1 MQKPGAGISKINW
14 KKYSGLK
21 ILATIYKE
29 FLLLIRDP
37 GGMALIFIMPLALV
51 IVMALVQDAPF
62 RDYQEI
68 KLEVLFIDQD
78 QDSLSAKVIK
88 AFEASP
94 NVSLIIKSDT
104 AEAKKLVQ
112 AGNYKAA
119 IVLPRNASADLR
131 HKTRQL
137 ISTVFSNFGFP
148 AESDSADVP
157 VIDIKIFFDPAIKS
171 NYKQALSG
179 AVEKIAANV
188 QTEWVLD
195 ELQRQLSEGRSE
207 SHQKIA
213 FDISTIMR
221 VDQRYAS
228 ESKYQVLMLN
238 SVQHNVP
245 AWTMFAMFFILY
257 PLAGNFIKEREEGS
271 MLRLR
276 LISGSQW
283 PVISG
288 KFGFYF
294 MICLVQFLLMIAV
307 GIYIMP
313 LLGLTKLVLGGNP
326 LGILITAC
334 SVAMAATGYG
344 VLIAVYFRTPQ
355 QALSFGSVS
364 VVILSAIGGVWVP
377 IYVMPEILQTISR
390 FSPMSW
396 GLESFNDLFL
406 RQASIHAI
414 LPNVLRLMGFALVT
428 LITSVVIHKSRTV
441 V

>member
-1 MQKPGAGISKINW
+1 
-14 KKYSGLK
+14 
-21 ILATIYKE
+21 
-29 FLLLIRDP
+29 
-37 GGMALIFIMPLALV
+37 
-51 IVMALVQDAPF
+51 MALVQDAPF

-68 KLEVLFIDQD
+68 KLEVLFVDHD
-78 QDSLSAKVIK
+78 KGALSDRIVK
-88 AFEASP
+88 AFNESP
-94 NVSLIIKSDT
+94 NVQLVAHRDT
-104 AEAKKLVQ
+104 TAAKELVQ
-112 AGNYKAA
+112 AGKFKAA
-119 IVLPRNASADLR
+119 IVLPSNASADLR
-131 HKTRQL
+131 KRTSQL
-137 ISTVFSNFGFP
+137 ISNVFVNFGLLEEADSTVLP
-148 AESDSADVP
+148 A
-157 VIDIKIFFDPAIKS
+157 INIRIFYDPAIKS
-171 NYKQALSG
+171 NYKQTLSG

-195 ELQRQLSEGRSE
+195 ELQQQLSEGRSE
-207 SHQKIA
+207 APEKLSFDFSKIM
-213 FDISTIMR
+213 T

-228 ESKYQVLMLN
+228 ESKYEGITLN

-288 KFGFYF
+288 KFVFYF
-294 MICLVQFLLMIAV
+294 LVCLIQFLLMIAI
-307 GIYIMP
+307 GIFVMP
-313 LLGLTKLVLGGNP
+313 MLGLTKLVLGDNP
-326 LGILITAC
+326 MGILLTAC

-344 VLIAVYFRTPQ
+344 VLIGVYFRTAQ

-377 IYVMPEILQTISR
+377 IYIMPEILQTVSR

-414 LPNVLRLMGFALVT
+414 LPNVLRLMGFSLVALAA
-428 LITSVVIHKSRTV
+428 SVFIHKSRTV

>member
-1 MQKPGAGISKINW
+1 M
-14 KKYSGLK
+14 K
-21 ILATIYKE
+21 ILATVYKE
-29 FLLLIRDP
+29 FLLLVRDP

-68 KLEVLFIDQD
+68 KLEVLFIDED
-78 QDSLSAKVIK
+78 QDSLSAKVMK
-88 AFEASP
+88 AFQASP
-94 NVSLIIKSDT
+94 NVVLIQKQDT
-104 AEAKKLVQ
+104 AEAKRLVQ
-112 AGNYKAA
+112 AGKFKAA
-119 IVLPRNASADLR
+119 IVLPKKASADLR
-131 HKTRQL
+131 RKTKQL
-137 ISTVFSNFGFP
+137 ISSVFSNFGFP
-148 AESDSADVP
+148 AEIDSAQLP
-157 VIDIKIFFDPAIKS
+157 VINIKIFFDPAIKS

-195 ELQRQLSEGRSE
+195 ELQQQLSEGKE
-207 SHQKIA
+207 EAPQKIA
-213 FDISTIMR
+213 IDVSKIMR
-221 VDQRYAS
+221 VDQRFAS
-228 ESKYQVLMLN
+228 ENKYQGLMLN

-294 MICLVQFLLMIAV
+294 MICLVQFLLMITV
-307 GIYIMP
+307 GIYLMP
-313 LLGLTKLVLGGNP
+313 LLGLTKLVLGSNP

-344 VLIAVYFRTPQ
+344 VLIAVYFRTAQ

-377 IYVMPEILQTISR
+377 VYVMPEILQTVSR

-406 RQASIHAI
+406 RQASIQAI
-414 LPNVLRLMGFALVT
+414 LPNVLRLIGFALVA
-428 LITSVVIHKSRTV
+428 LATSVVIHKSRTV

>member
-1 MQKPGAGISKINW
+1 
-14 KKYSGLK
+14 LK
-21 ILATIYKE
+21 ILSTIYKE

-62 RDYQEI
+62 RDYQEL
-68 KLEVLFIDQD
+68 KLEVLFVDHD
-78 QDSLSAKVIK
+78 KDSLSAKIKK
-88 AFEASP
+88 AFNASP
-94 NVSLIIKSDT
+94 NVNLVLKNDT
-104 AEAKKLVQ
+104 TEAKRLVQ
-112 AGNYKAA
+112 AGNFKAA
-119 IVLPRNASADLR
+119 IVLPKNASADLR
-131 HKTRQL
+131 RKTRQL
-137 ISTVFSNFGFP
+137 ITNVFANFGFP
-148 AESDSADVP
+148 TETDSAVLP
-157 VIDIKIFFDPAIKS
+157 VIDIKIFYDPAIKS

-195 ELQRQLSEGRSE
+195 ELQQQLSEGSE
-207 SHQKIA
+207 EAPKKIA
-213 FDISTIMR
+213 FDITKIMR

-228 ESKYQVLMLN
+228 ENKYQGVMLN

-294 MICLVQFLLMIAV
+294 LVCLLQFLLMIAV

-313 LLGLTKLVLGGNP
+313 LLGLTKLVLGSNP

-344 VLIAVYFRTPQ
+344 VLIGVYFRTPQ

-377 IYVMPEILQTISR
+377 IYVMPEILQTVSR

-406 RQASIHAI
+406 RQASIYAI
-414 LPNVLRLMGFALVT
+414 LPNVLRLMGFALAA
-428 LITSVVIHKSRTV
+428 LAASVVIHKSRTV

>member
-1 MQKPGAGISKINW
+1 
-14 KKYSGLK
+14 LK
-21 ILATIYKE
+21 ILSTIYKE
-29 FLLLIRDP
+29 FLLLVRDP

-68 KLEVLFIDQD
+68 KLEVLFVDHD
-78 QDSLSAKVIK
+78 QDSLSARIVK
-88 AFEASP
+88 AFKASP
-94 NVSLIIKSDT
+94 NVQLVVNRDT
-104 AEAKKLVQ
+104 AEAKELVQ
-112 AGNYKAA
+112 AGKFKAA
-119 IVLPRNASADLR
+119 IVLPMNASDDLR
-131 HKTRQL
+131 KRTRQL
-137 ISTVFSNFGFP
+137 ISNVFANFGLLE
-148 AESDSADVP
+148 ESDSTELPA
-157 VIDIKIFFDPAIKS
+157 IDIQIFYDPAIKS
-171 NYKQALSG
+171 NYKQTLSG

-195 ELQRQLSEGRSE
+195 ELQQQLSEGRSE
-207 SHQKIA
+207 SREKLSFDFSKI
-213 FDISTIMR
+213 MK

-228 ESKYQVLMLN
+228 ETKYEGIMLN

-288 KFGFYF
+288 KFAFYF
-294 MICLVQFLLMIAV
+294 LVCLIQFLLMIAI
-307 GIYIMP
+307 GIFVMP
-313 LLGLTKLVLGGNP
+313 MLGLTKLVLGDNP
-326 LGILITAC
+326 MGILLTAC

-344 VLIAVYFRTPQ
+344 VLIGVYFRTAQ

-377 IYVMPEILQTISR
+377 VYIMPEILQTVSR

-414 LPNVLRLMGFALVT
+414 LPNVLRLMGFSLVALAA
-428 LITSVVIHKSRTV
+428 SVVIHKSRTV

>member
-1 MQKPGAGISKINW
+1 M
-14 KKYSGLK
+14 K
-21 ILATIYKE
+21 ILATVYKE
-29 FLLLIRDP
+29 FLLLVRDP

-68 KLEVLFIDQD
+68 KLEVLFIDED
-78 QDSLSAKVIK
+78 QDSLSAKIME
-88 AFEASP
+88 AFQASP
-94 NVSLIIKSDT
+94 NVVLIQKQDT
-104 AEAKKLVQ
+104 TEAKRLVQ
-112 AGNYKAA
+112 AGKFKAA
-119 IVLPRNASADLR
+119 IVLPKSASADLR
-131 HKTRQL
+131 RKTKQL
-137 ISTVFSNFGFP
+137 ITTVFSNFGFP
-148 AESDSADVP
+148 AEIDSTQLPA
-157 VIDIKIFFDPAIKS
+157 INIKMFFDPAIKS

-179 AVEKIAANV
+179 AVEKIAATV

-195 ELQRQLSEGRSE
+195 ELQQQLSEGKE
-207 SHQKIA
+207 EAPKKIA
-213 FDISTIMR
+213 IDVSKIMR
-221 VDQRYAS
+221 VDQRFAS
-228 ESKYQVLMLN
+228 ENKYQGLMLN

-294 MICLVQFLLMIAV
+294 LICLVQFLLMIAV
-307 GIYIMP
+307 GIFIMP
-313 LLGLTKLVLGGNP
+313 LLGLTKLVLGSNP

-344 VLIAVYFRTPQ
+344 VLIAVYFRTAQ

-377 IYVMPEILQTISR
+377 IYVMPEILQNVSR

-406 RQASIHAI
+406 RQASIRAI
-414 LPNVLRLMGFALVT
+414 LPNVLRLIGFALVA
-428 LITSVVIHKSRTV
+428 LAASVVIHKSRTV

>member
-1 MQKPGAGISKINW
+1 M
-14 KKYSGLK
+14 
-21 ILATIYKE
+21 
-29 FLLLIRDP
+29 LIRDP
-37 GGMALIFIMPLALV
+37 GGLALIFIMPLALV

-62 RDYQEI
+62 RDYQEV
-68 KLEVLFIDQD
+68 KLEVLFVDND
-78 QDSLSAKVIK
+78 RDSLSAKIRN
-88 AFEASP
+88 AFKASP
-94 NVSLIIKSDT
+94 NVQLIVSTDT
-104 AEAKKLVQ
+104 TSAKDLVQ
-112 AGNYKAA
+112 AGKFKAA
-119 IVLPRNASADLR
+119 IVLPPKATLELR
-131 HKTRQL
+131 KRTNQL
-137 ISTVFSNFGFP
+137 ISNVFANFGLIEETDSSVLP
-148 AESDSADVP
+148 A
-157 VIDIKIFFDPAIKS
+157 IDIRIFYDPAIKS
-171 NYKQALSG
+171 NYKQTLSS

-188 QTEWVLD
+188 QTEWILD
-195 ELQRQLSEGRSE
+195 ELQQQLSEGRSE
-207 SHQKIA
+207 QPERLS
-213 FDISTIMR
+213 FDISKIMR

-228 ESKYQVLMLN
+228 EAKYEGIMLN

-288 KFGFYF
+288 KFVFYF
-294 MICLVQFLLMIAV
+294 LVCLIQFLLMIIV
-307 GIYIMP
+307 GILIMP
-313 LLGLTKLVLGGNP
+313 LLGLTKLILGDNP
-326 LGILITAC
+326 MGILLTAC

-344 VLIAVYFRTPQ
+344 VLIGVYFRTAQ

-377 IYVMPEILQTISR
+377 VYIMPEILQTVSR

-414 LPNVLRLMGFALVT
+414 LPNVLRLMGFALVA
-428 LITSVVIHKSRTV
+428 LATSVVIHKSRTV

>member
-1 MQKPGAGISKINW
+1 MKVLS
-14 KKYSGLK
+14 
-21 ILATIYKE
+21 TIYKE

-62 RDYQEI
+62 RDYQEV
-68 KLEVLFIDQD
+68 KLDVLFVDND
-78 QDSLSAKVIK
+78 NDSLSARIMK
-88 AFEASP
+88 AFKASP
-94 NVSLIIKSDT
+94 NIQLVTNTDT
-104 AEAKKLVQ
+104 VEAKEWVQ
-112 AGNYKAA
+112 AGKFKAA
-119 IVLPRNASADLR
+119 IILPPNASVDLR
-131 HKTRQL
+131 KKTNQL
-137 ISTVFSNFGFP
+137 ITNVFANFGLLEETDSTQLP
-148 AESDSADVP
+148 A
-157 VIDIKIFFDPAIKS
+157 INIRILYDPAIKS
-171 NYKQALSG
+171 NYKQTLSA

-195 ELQRQLSEGRSE
+195 ELQQQLSEGRPE
-207 SHQKIA
+207 SPEKMT
-213 FDISTIMR
+213 FDFSKVMK

-228 ESKYQVLMLN
+228 DTKYEGIMLN

-288 KFGFYF
+288 KFVFYF
-294 MICLVQFLLMIAV
+294 LVCLIQFLLMIAI
-307 GIYIMP
+307 GIVIMQI
-313 LLGLTKLVLGGNP
+313 LGLTKLVLGDNP
-326 LGILITAC
+326 MGILLTAC

-344 VLIAVYFRTPQ
+344 VLIGVYFRTAQ

-377 IYVMPEILQTISR
+377 VYIMPEILQTVSR

-406 RQASIHAI
+406 RQASIQAI
-414 LPNVLRLMGFALVT
+414 LPNVLRLMGFSLAALAA
-428 LITSVVIHKSRTV
+428 SVVIHKSRTV

>member
-1 MQKPGAGISKINW
+1 MKV
-14 KKYSGLK
+14 
-21 ILATIYKE
+21 LATIYKE

-62 RDYQEI
+62 RDYQEV
-68 KLEVLFIDQD
+68 KLEVLFVDQD
-78 QDSLSAKVIK
+78 RDSLSAKVMK
-88 AFEASP
+88 AFKASA
-94 NVSLIIKSDT
+94 NVTLILKTDT
-104 AEAKKLVQ
+104 AESKKLVQ
-112 AGNYKAA
+112 AGKYKAA
-119 IVLPRNASADLR
+119 IVLPPNASTDLR
-131 HKTRQL
+131 RKTKQL
-137 ISTVFSNFGFP
+137 ISQVFSNFGLN
-148 AESDSADVP
+148 AEVDSANLP
-157 VIDIKIFFDPAIKS
+157 VIDIKIFFDPAIKA

-179 AVEKIAANV
+179 SVEKIAANV

-195 ELQRQLSEGRSE
+195 ELQQQLGEGME
-207 SHQKIA
+207 QTPKIK
-213 FDISTIMR
+213 FDLSTIMR
-221 VDQRYAS
+221 VEHRYAA
-228 ESKYQVLMLN
+228 ESKNQGIMLN

-283 PVISG
+283 PVIAG
-288 KFGFYF
+288 KFAFYF
-294 MICLVQFLLMIAV
+294 MVCLLQFLLMIAI

-313 LLGLTKLVLGGNP
+313 LLGLTKLTLGNNL

-344 VLIAVYFRTPQ
+344 VLIGVYFKTHQ

-377 IYVMPEILQTISR
+377 VYVMPEILQTISR

-406 RQASIHAI
+406 RQASIPTI
-414 LPNVLRLMGFALVT
+414 LPNVLRLVGFALIALAGSV
-428 LITSVVIHKSRTV
+428 LIHRSRTV

>member
-1 MQKPGAGISKINW
+1 M
-14 KKYSGLK
+14 K
-21 ILATIYKE
+21 ILATVYKE
-29 FLLLIRDP
+29 FLLLVRDP

-68 KLEVLFIDQD
+68 KLEVLFIDED

-88 AFEASP
+88 AFQASP
-94 NVSLIIKSDT
+94 NVVLIEKHDT
-104 AEAKKLVQ
+104 TEAKRLVQ
-112 AGNYKAA
+112 AGKFKAA
-119 IVLPRNASADLR
+119 IVLPKSASTNLR
-131 HKTRQL
+131 RKTKQL
-137 ISTVFSNFGFP
+137 ITSVFSNFGFP
-148 AESDSADVP
+148 AEIDSTQLPA
-157 VIDIKIFFDPAIKS
+157 INIKIFFDPAIKS

-179 AVEKIAANV
+179 SVERIAATV

-195 ELQRQLSEGRSE
+195 ELQQQLSEGKE
-207 SHQKIA
+207 EAPKKIA
-213 FDISTIMR
+213 IDVSKIMR
-221 VDQRYAS
+221 VDQRFAS
-228 ESKYQVLMLN
+228 ENKYQGLMLN

-294 MICLVQFLLMIAV
+294 LICLVQFLLMIAV
-307 GIYIMP
+307 GIFIMP
-313 LLGLTKLVLGGNP
+313 LIGLTKLVLGSNP

-344 VLIAVYFRTPQ
+344 VLIAVYFRTAQ

-377 IYVMPEILQTISR
+377 IYVMPEILQTVSR

-406 RQASIHAI
+406 RQASIRAI
-414 LPNVLRLMGFALVT
+414 LPNVLRLIGFALVA
-428 LITSVVIHKSRTV
+428 LAASVVIHKSRTV

>member
-1 MQKPGAGISKINW
+1 M
-14 KKYSGLK
+14 
-21 ILATIYKE
+21 
-29 FLLLIRDP
+29 
-37 GGMALIFIMPLALV
+37 IFIMPLALV

-68 KLEVLFIDQD
+68 KLEVLFIDED
-78 QDSLSAKVIK
+78 QDSLSAKVME
-88 AFEASP
+88 AFRASP
-94 NVSLIIKSDT
+94 NVVLVQKHDT
-104 AEAKKLVQ
+104 TEAKKLVQ
-112 AGNYKAA
+112 AGKFKAA
-119 IVLPRNASADLR
+119 IVLP
-131 HKTRQL
+131 KTRAQIYGAKPNSSSL
-137 ISTVFSNFGFP
+137 QCFQILDFLPRSIQRNFLP
-148 AESDSADVP
+148 
-157 VIDIKIFFDPAIKS
+157 INIKIFFDPAIKS

-179 AVEKIAANV
+179 SVEKIAATV

-195 ELQRQLSEGRSE
+195 ELQQQLSEGKE
-207 SHQKIA
+207 EAPKKIA
-213 FDISTIMR
+213 IDVSKIMR
-221 VDQRYAS
+221 VDQRFAL
-228 ESKYQVLMLN
+228 ENKYQGLMLN

-283 PVISG
+283 PVIFG

-294 MICLVQFLLMIAV
+294 LICLVQFLLMIAV

-313 LLGLTKLVLGGNP
+313 LLGLTKLVLGSNP

-377 IYVMPEILQTISR
+377 IYVMPEILQTVSR

-406 RQASIHAI
+406 RQASIRAI
-414 LPNVLRLMGFALVT
+414 LPNVLRLVGFALVA
-428 LITSVVIHKSRTV
+428 LAASVVIHKSRTV

>member
-1 MQKPGAGISKINW
+1 
-14 KKYSGLK
+14 LK
-21 ILATIYKE
+21 VLATIYKE

-51 IVMALVQDAPF
+51 VVMALVQDAPF

-68 KLEVLFIDQD
+68 KLEVLFVNYD
-78 QDSLSAKVIK
+78 QDSLSAKVMN
-88 AFEASP
+88 AFNASA
-94 NVSLIIKSDT
+94 NVDLVIENDT
-104 AEAKKLVQ
+104 TEAKKLVQ
-112 AGNYKAA
+112 AGDFKAA
-119 IVLPRNASADLR
+119 IVLPKNASADLR
-131 HKTRQL
+131 RKTKQL

-148 AESDSADVP
+148 AETDSIELP
-157 VIDIKIFFDPAIKS
+157 VIDIKIFFDPTIKS

-195 ELQRQLSEGRSE
+195 ELQQQLSEGTSE
-207 SHQKIA
+207 VPQKIP
-213 FDISTIMR
+213 FDITKIMR
-221 VDQRYAS
+221 VNEQYAS
-228 ESKYQVLMLN
+228 EIKYQGLMLN

-294 MICLVQFLLMIAV
+294 MICLVQFLLMILV

-313 LLGLTKLVLGGNP
+313 LLGLSKLVLGSNP
-326 LGILITAC
+326 IGILITAC

-344 VLIAVYFRTPQ
+344 VLIAVYFRTAQ

-428 LITSVVIHKSRTV
+428 LAISVVIHKSRTIV
-441 V
+441 

>member
-1 MQKPGAGISKINW
+1 
-14 KKYSGLK
+14 LK

-68 KLEVLFIDQD
+68 KLDVLFVDQD
-78 QDSLSAKVIK
+78 NDSLSKKVLK
-88 AFEASP
+88 AFESSP
-94 NVSLIIKSDT
+94 NVNLVVKTDT
-104 AEAKKLVQ
+104 AEAKRLVQ
-112 AGNYKAA
+112 AGDFKAA
-119 IVLPRNASADLR
+119 IVLPKNASAELR
-131 HKTRQL
+131 QKTRQL
-137 ISTVFSNFGFP
+137 ISRVFSNFGLTS
-148 AESDSADVP
+148 EVDSTEVP
-157 VIDIKIFFDPAIKS
+157 VIEIKIFFDPAIKS

-179 AVEKIAANV
+179 AIEKIAANV

-195 ELQRQLSEGRSE
+195 ELQQQLSEGSE
-207 SHQKIA
+207 EPPKKIA
-213 FDISTIMR
+213 FDLSKIMR
-221 VDQRYAS
+221 VDQRFAS
-228 ESKYQVLMLN
+228 ENKYQGVMLN

-294 MICLVQFLLMIAV
+294 MICLVQFVLMILV
-307 GIYIMP
+307 GIYLMP
-313 LLGLTKLVLGGNP
+313 VLGLTKLALGSNP

-377 IYVMPEILQTISR
+377 VYVMPEILQTVSR

-406 RQASIHAI
+406 RQASIQAI
-414 LPNVLRLMGFALVT
+414 LPNVLRLIGFAIVALAA
-428 LITSVVIHKSRTV
+428 SVVIHKSRTV

>member
-1 MQKPGAGISKINW
+1 M
-14 KKYSGLK
+14 K
-21 ILATIYKE
+21 ILATVFKE

-37 GGMALIFIMPLALV
+37 GGLALIFIMPLALV

-68 KLEVLFIDQD
+68 RLDVLFVDHD
-78 QDSLSAKVIK
+78 NDSLGSKIVK
-88 AFEASP
+88 AFRSSP
-94 NVSLIIKSDT
+94 NVNLVPEQDSVR
-104 AEAKKLVQ
+104 AKEMVRS
-112 AGNYKAA
+112 GDYKAA
-119 IVLPRNASADLR
+119 IILPKNSSADLR
-131 HKTRQL
+131 RKTRQL
-137 ISTVFSNFGFP
+137 ITNVFANFGLI
-148 AESDSADVP
+148 EERDSASLP
-157 VIDIKIFFDPAIKS
+157 MINIRIFFDPAIKS
-171 NYKQALSG
+171 NYRQSLSVT
-179 AVEKIAANV
+179 VEKIAANV

-195 ELQRQLSEGRSE
+195 ELQSQLSEGSE
-207 SHQKIA
+207 EPVEKIA
-213 FDISTIMR
+213 FDLTRVMR
-221 VDQRYAS
+221 VDQRYAA
-228 ESKYQVLMLN
+228 EKKYEAAMLN

-283 PVISG
+283 PVIAG

-294 MICLVQFLLMIAV
+294 LVCLLQFVLMIAV

-313 LLGLTKLVLGGNP
+313 LLGLTKLVLGSNP

-344 VLIAVYFRTPQ
+344 VLIAVYFRTAQ

-377 IYVMPEILQTISR
+377 VYVMPEILQTVSR

-406 RQASIHAI
+406 RQASIQAI
-414 LPNVLRLMGFALVT
+414 LPNVIRLMGFALAA
-428 LITSVVIHKSRTV
+428 LAASVIIHKSRTV

>member
-1 MQKPGAGISKINW
+1 M
-14 KKYSGLK
+14 K

-78 QDSLSAKVIK
+78 KDSLSAKVMS
-88 AFEASP
+88 AFKASP
-94 NVSLIIKSDT
+94 NVELILKDDT
-104 AEAKKLVQ
+104 TEAKKLVQ
-112 AGNYKAA
+112 SGSYKAA
-119 IVLPRNASADLR
+119 IILPANASADLR
-131 HKTRQL
+131 RKTKQL
-137 ISTVFSNFGFP
+137 ISSVFSNFGFETERDT
-148 AESDSADVP
+148 AELP

-179 AVEKIAANV
+179 SVEKIAANV

-195 ELQRQLSEGRSE
+195 ELQQQLGEGRE
-207 SHQKIA
+207 ETPQKIA
-213 FDISTIMR
+213 FDISKIMR
-221 VDQRYAS
+221 VDQQYAS
-228 ESKYQVLMLN
+228 EKKYQDLMMN

-294 MICLVQFLLMIAV
+294 LICLVQFLLMIAV
-307 GIYIMP
+307 GIYLMP
-313 LLGLTKLVLGGNP
+313 LLGLSKLVLGSNP

-334 SVAMAATGYG
+334 SVSMAATGYG
-344 VLIAVYFRTPQ
+344 VLIGVYFKTPQ

-377 IYVMPEILQTISR
+377 VYVMPEILQTVSR

-406 RQASIHAI
+406 RQASIHTI
-414 LPNVLRLMGFALVT
+414 LPNVLRLMGFAVVT
-428 LITSVVIHKSRTV
+428 LGASGIIHKSRTV